1 MVSRL
6 PYFKIGRA
14 TGVQVEQGLQAAPV
28 RPPTVEVTPEST
40 EPTVDLTPATVA
52 PTVEVAPATVVCK
65 VELSPE
71 VTPESVEPTPT
82 PGKHTAGVEP
92 ETAGRFVESDRPT
105 GAETTTVPT
114 LGTET
119 TAPAPTPTPA
129 PTDLEFTLT
138 PVPTEG

>member
-6 PYFKIGRA
+6 LYFKIGKA
-14 TGVQVEQGLQAAPV
+14 TGVQVAQGLQAAPV

-40 EPTVDLTPATVA
+40 EPTVDLT
-52 PTVEVAPATVVCK
+52 PATVVCK

-92 ETAGRFVESDRPT
+92 ETAGRLVESDRPT

-138 PVPTEG
+138 PVPTEGKTAT